1 MIHTPTSLQVL
12 SEKKQILISVSMGI
26 DRFFIK
32 QKCLEGMS
40 AFTHM
45 CNSIKSQP
53 DSGSVWYMSGVL
65 ASAVAVTGAAL
76 RCLPLKDTQARAEIT

>member
-1 MIHTPTSLQVL
+1 
-12 SEKKQILISVSMGI
+12 MGI

-32 QKCLEGMS
+32 QKCLEGMP
-40 AFTHM
+40 AFTCI

-53 DSGSVWYMSGVL
+53 DSGSAWYMSGLL

-76 RCLPLKDTQARAEIT
+76 RCLPLKDAQVRAKIT